1 MHYGGQVTR
10 RSDGFH
16 TKRRKRCME
25 ERFPTSRERNTISAV
40 SLMLMF
46 RVSDIKNPL
55 MFLISTGGHDTVL
68 PSRALPISRMRL
80 QDGLLR

>member
-1 MHYGGQVTR
+1 MHCGGQATR
-10 RSDGFH
+10 RSGGFH

-25 ERFPTSRERNTISAV
+25 EWFPISRGRNTISAV
-40 SLMLMF
+40 SLILMLRM
-46 RVSDIKNPL
+46 STLKNPL
-55 MFLISTGGHDTVL
+55 MFLISTGGHGTVL